1 MKWKIFLFAVPLLA
15 LPGVQL
21 IAQQGGDEARQGHE
35 KAEVYAPAEIQWT
48 DGPPSLP
55 KGAQYALLEGD
66 PRREEMFVMRV
77 KLPDGYHVPAHTHPK
92 VGRVT
97 VIQGAVNVGI
107 GVNAKKEDAK
117 ALAAGTFATWPAGMV
132 HAVWAEGETVL
143 QFHGMGP
150 WAIHYVNPDDD
161 PRKK

>member
-1 MKWKIFLFAVPLLA
+1 MKRKIFLFAVPLLA

-21 IAQQGGDEARQGHE
+21 IGQQSSDESKRE
-35 KAEVYAPAEIQWT
+35 NESAEMYAPADIQWR

-77 KLPDGYHVPAHTHPK
+77 KFPDGYHVPAHTHAK
-92 VGRVT
+92 RGRVT
-97 VIQGAVNVGI
+97 IIQGTVKVGM
-107 GVNAKKEDAK
+107 GVNPKKEDAK
-117 ALAAGTFATWPAGMV
+117 TLAAGTFAVWPPGLV
-132 HAVWAEGETVL
+132 HSVWAEGETIV

-150 WAIHYVNPDDD
+150 WAVHYVNPDDD